1 MSDTC
6 KELGGYFELEHFNG
20 HEYHEG
26 AIALNCARS
35 CAAYV
40 IEARKIKTLW
50 TPWYLCISVDR
61 LCGQLG
67 VEVKHFSIKA
77 DFTPDYD
84 TFEIADGEHLYL
96 VDYYGQL
103 TDEQIRE
110 AACRAGGRVIVDE
123 VMAFFRK
130 PVDGLDTLNSCR
142 KFFGVADG
150 AYLYTDARIDR
161 ELPLDESRD
170 RMDFVL
176 GRCERPA
183 NDFYARSAENNVFF
197 ANEPIKR
204 MSPITQNI
212 LRGVDYEEVAA
223 QRLANF
229 NALAAEL
236 DGINELSPRPTSGA
250 FMYPLLIENGADI
263 RKRLQQQKVYVSMLW
278 GRDPMPAGI
287 DGRYAGEILPM
298 ICDQRYTT
306 DDMLYEADTLKRILS
321 DL

>member
-1 MSDTC
+1 MPNTG
-6 KELGGYFELEHFNG
+6 KEIGGYFEFEHFNG

-40 IEARKIKTLW
+40 IEARGIKTLW
-50 TPWYLCISVDR
+50 TPWYLCVSVDR

-77 DFTPDYD
+77 DFTPDFD
-84 TFEIADGEHLYL
+84 SFSIGEDEYLYL

-103 TDEQIRE
+103 SDEQIRD
-110 AACRAGGRVIVDE
+110 AASRAGGRIIVDE

-150 AYLYTDARIDR
+150 AYLYTDAVLDR

-183 NDFYARSAENNVFF
+183 NDFYQRSAENNVFF
-197 ANEPIKR
+197 KDEPIKR

-212 LRGVDYEEVAA
+212 LRGVDYADVAA
-223 QRLANF
+223 KRRANF
-229 NALAAEL
+229 EALASEL
-236 DGINELSPRPTSGA
+236 GQLNELEVHATDGA
-250 FMYPLLIENGADI
+250 FMYPLLIEGGSTI
-263 RKRLQQQKVYVSMLW
+263 RKKLQQQKIYVSMLW
-278 GRDPMPAGI
+278 GRDPMPSGI
-287 DGRYAGEILPM
+287 DGRYAAEILPM
-298 ICDQRYTT
+298 VCDQRYTS
-306 DDMLYEADTLKRILS
+306 DDMKYEADALKAILA
-321 DL
+321 DK

>member
-1 MSDTC
+1 MLDGR

-26 AIALNCARS
+26 ATALNCARS

-40 IEARKIKTLW
+40 IEARKVKTLW

-61 LCGQLG
+61 LCDQLG
-67 VEVKHFSIKA
+67 VDVKHFSIKA

-84 TFEIADGEHLYL
+84 TFSISDGEYLYL

-103 TDEQIRE
+103 TDEQIRD
-110 AACRAGGRVIVDE
+110 AAAHANGRIIVDE

-130 PVDGLDTLNSCR
+130 PIDGLDTLNSCR

-150 AYLYTDARIDR
+150 GYLYTKAHFDR
-161 ELPLDESRD
+161 ELPLDESHE

-183 NDFYARSAENNVFF
+183 NDFYKRSAENNVFF

-212 LRGVDYEEVAA
+212 LRGVDYEDVAA
-223 QRLANF
+223 KRKANF
-229 NALAAEL
+229 ETLAAEL
-236 DGINELSPRPTSGA
+236 GSINELEPRPTSGA
-250 FMYPLLIENGADI
+250 FMYPLLIKNGTAL
-263 RKRLQQQKVYVSMLW
+263 RKKLQEQKVYVSMLW

-287 DGRYAGEILPM
+287 DGRYATDILPM
-298 ICDQRYTT
+298 ICDQRYAT
-306 DDMLYEADTLKRILS
+306 DDMKYEADILKWILTN
-321 DL
+321 L

>member
-1 MSDTC
+1 MPDNR

-35 CAAYV
+35 CAAYI
-40 IEARKIKTLW
+40 IEARNIKTLW
-50 TPWYLCISVDR
+50 TPWYLCVSVDR

-67 VEVKHFSIKA
+67 VEVKHFSIRD

-84 TFEIADGEHLYL
+84 AFSIAEDEYLYL

-103 TDEQIRE
+103 ADEQIRE
-110 AACRAGGRVIVDE
+110 AAERAGGRIIVDE

-130 PVDGLDTLNSCR
+130 PIDGLDTLNSCR

-150 AYLYTDARIDR
+150 GYLYTGAQLNR
-161 ELPLDESRD
+161 ELPLDESHE

-183 NDFYARSAENNVFF
+183 NDFYRRSAENNVFF

-212 LRGVDYEEVAA
+212 LRGVDYEEVGAK
-223 QRLANF
+223 RKANF
-229 NALAAEL
+229 EALAAEL
-236 DGINELSPRPTSGA
+236 GSINELSPRPTYGA
-250 FMYPLLIENGADI
+250 FMYPLLIEEGAAI
-263 RKRLQQQKVYVSMLW
+263 RKKLQEQKVYVSMLW
-278 GRDPMPAGI
+278 GRDPMPSGI
-287 DGRYAGEILPM
+287 DGRFALDILPM
-298 ICDQRYTT
+298 ICDQRYSI
-306 DDMLYEADTLKRILS
+306 DDMKYEADILKQIIANL
-321 DL
+321 